1 MGKRYKN
8 PPLKNVIFRID
19 LAQPISQGKRLI
31 NEFYKIIED
40 DFPNREDIS
49 GIRIEATM
57 GLVKDKEP
65 SVKQFQRAVVSNKF
79 SNADQTIILM
89 FEPEPSNFNLL
100 FKSYKNSEEL
110 RSLVESIVMAISKTY
125 GNILI
130 KRIGLRYI
138 NNIAIKEGDAFEWGS
153 FINPHLIS
161 MIEFTPDK
169 RKISRAIGRME
180 LNKDTYNVQFYYGM
194 ANPEYPNAIA
204 RKEFI
209 LDYDCYSTEEININ
223 GVPDVVNALHDEIKL
238 LFESSILDGLRDII
252 GVVSDE

>member
-19 LAQPISQGKRLI
+19 LAQPINQGKKLL
-31 NEFYKIIED
+31 NDFYKIIENN
-40 DFPNREDIS
+40 FPNREDIS

-57 GLVKDKEP
+57 GLAKDKEP
-65 SVKQFQRAVVSNKF
+65 SVKQFQRAVISNKF

-110 RSLVESIVMAISKTY
+110 KSLVELIVTAVNKTY

-130 KRIGLRYI
+130 KRVGLRYI
-138 NNIAIKEGDAFEWGS
+138 NNIVIKEGDAFDWDS
-153 FINPHLIS
+153 FINKNLIS
-161 MIEFTPDK
+161 MMEFFPDK
-169 RKISRAIGRME
+169 RKISRSIGRME

-194 ANPEYPNAIA
+194 ANPEYPNPIA

-209 LDYDCYSTEEININ
+209 LDYDCYSTDEININ
-223 GVPDVVNALHDEIKL
+223 DVPDVVKALHDEIKR
-238 LFESSILDGLRDII
+238 LFESSILDGLRDLM